1 MEGLS
6 FETNNKLK
14 MIDYVNSKLILDKE
28 NITSGRIAWR
38 SPSNLALVK
47 YWGKYGK
54 QLPRNPSISFTLN
67 NAFTETVLEYRPKD
81 SDNQNIELEFFFE
94 KKENDIFRNKML
106 KFLESIVDVF
116 PFLTQLHLTVHSYN
130 SFPHSTGIA
139 SSASAMS
146 ALATCLCSLEKE
158 LFGTLKNEE
167 EFLQKSSFIARLG
180 SGSASRS
187 VYPHLAIWGESAAAE
202 GSSNLFAI
210 PWGERVHPIFRTF
223 HDTIL
228 IADRKEKSVSSRA
241 GHGLMEGNIFAQNRY
256 DQANERFT
264 KLLKALEAGD
274 LQTFGEITE
283 NEALTLHALMM
294 TSEPSYILIR
304 PNTLVMIEKIRAYRA
319 KTKQPLYFSLDA
331 GPNIHLLFPDEIK
344 DDVFDFIKKE
354 MEPLC
359 ENGEWIADRVGEGAY
374 QLDIH

>member
-1 MEGLS
+1 
-6 FETNNKLK
+6 
-14 MIDYVNSKLILDKE
+14 MIDYVNPTLILEKE

-47 YWGKYGK
+47 YWGKYGR

-81 SDNQNIELEFFFE
+81 SDGKTIELDFFFE
-94 KKENDIFRNKML
+94 KKENEAFRIKML

-146 ALATCLCSLEKE
+146 ALATCLCSMEKE
-158 LFGTLKNEE
+158 LFGTLQDSN

-187 VYPHLAIWGESAAAE
+187 VYPHLAIWGESTAAE

-210 PWGERVHPIFRTF
+210 PWGDRVHPVFKTF

-241 GHGLMEGNIFAQNRY
+241 GHGLMEGNIFAENRY
-256 DQANERFT
+256 AQANERFA
-264 KLLKALEAGD
+264 KLLKALEEGD
-274 LQTFGEITE
+274 LKTFGEITE

-319 KTKQPLYFSLDA
+319 ATNQPLYFSLDA

-344 DDVFDFIKKE
+344 EDVFDFIKRE
-354 MEPLC
+354 MVPLC
-359 ENGEWIADRVGEGAY
+359 ENGEWIADQVGEGAE
-374 QLDIH
+374 QISVISNQ

>member
-1 MEGLS
+1 
-6 FETNNKLK
+6 
-14 MIDYVNSKLILDKE
+14 MIDYVNPELILEKE

-47 YWGKYGK
+47 YWGKYGR

-67 NAFTETVLEYRPKD
+67 NAFTETVLEYRPKETD
-81 SDNQNIELEFFFE
+81 SQDIELVFFFE
-94 KKENDIFRNKML
+94 KKENDAFRDKIL

-116 PFLTQLHLTVHSYN
+116 PFLTQLHLTIHSYN

-158 LFGTLKNEE
+158 LFGTLQSEE
-167 EFLQKSSFIARLG
+167 DFLQKSSFLARLG

-187 VYPHLAIWGESAAAE
+187 VYPHLAIWGESVAAE

-210 PWGERVHPIFRTF
+210 PWGEHVHPVFKTF

-256 DQANERFT
+256 DQANERFA
-264 KLLKALEAGD
+264 KLLKALKEGD
-274 LQTFGEITE
+274 LKTFGEITE

-319 KTKQPLYFSLDA
+319 KTNQPLYFSLDA

-344 DDVFDFIKKE
+344 EDVFDFIKKE

-359 ENGEWIADRVGEGAY
+359 ENGEWIADRVGAGASRI
-374 QLDIH
+374 Q

>member
-1 MEGLS
+1 M
-6 FETNNKLK
+6 T
-14 MIDYVNSKLILDKE
+14 DYVNPELILKE
-28 NITSGRIAWR
+28 KNIEPGRIAWR

-47 YWGKYGK
+47 YWGKYGR

-67 NAFTETVLEYRPKD
+67 NAFTETILEYRLKEKP
-81 SDNQNIELEFFFE
+81 SNEIELDFYFE
-94 KKENDIFRNKML
+94 EKPNEAFAKKIL
-106 KFLESIVDVF
+106 KFLESISDAF
-116 PFLTQLHLTVHSYN
+116 PFLKQLHLTIHSHN

-146 ALATCLCSLEKE
+146 ALSACLCALEQK
-158 LFGTLKNEE
+158 LFGTLGDSNSK
-167 EFLQKSSFIARLG
+167 EFLQKASYFSRLG

-187 VYPHLAIWGESAAAE
+187 VYPHLAIWGASAAAE
-202 GSSNLFAI
+202 GSSNLYAI
-210 PWGERVHPIFRTF
+210 PWGEHVHPVFKTF
-223 HDTIL
+223 HDVIL

-256 DQANERFT
+256 DQANQRFE
-264 KLLKALEAGD
+264 KLLVALREGD

-294 TSEPSYILIR
+294 TSEPSYILMR

-319 KTKQPLYFSLDA
+319 KTQQPLYFSLDA

-344 DDVFDFIKKE
+344 DDVFVFIKNE
-354 MEPLC
+354 MESLC
-359 ENGEWIADRVGEGAY
+359 EDGEWIADRVGQGATEM
-374 QLDIH
+374 

>member
-1 MEGLS
+1 
-6 FETNNKLK
+6 
-14 MIDYVNSKLILDKE
+14 MIDYVNPELIIKDE
-28 NITSGRIAWR
+28 NITPGRIAWR

-47 YWGKYGK
+47 YWGKYGR

-67 NAFTETVLEYRPKD
+67 NAFTETILEYRLKD
-81 SDNQNIELEFFFE
+81 SDSAEIALDFFFE
-94 KKENDIFRNKML
+94 QKENVAFRNKML
-106 KFLESIVDVF
+106 LFLESILDVF
-116 PFLTQLHLTVHSYN
+116 PFLSQLHLTVHSYN

-146 ALATCLCSLEKE
+146 ALATCLCSLEKK
-158 LFGTLKNEE
+158 LFGTLQDSK

-187 VYPHLAIWGESAAAE
+187 VYPHLAIWGESIAAE
-202 GSSNLFAI
+202 NSSNLFAI
-210 PWGERVHPIFRTF
+210 PWGDRVHPVFKTF

-264 KLLKALEAGD
+264 KLLKALEEGD
-274 LQTFGEITE
+274 LKTFGEITE

-319 KTKQPLYFSLDA
+319 ETNQPLYFSLDA

-359 ENGEWIADRVGEGAY
+359 ENGEWISDQVGMGAY
-374 QLDIH
+374 EI

>member
-1 MEGLS
+1 ML
-6 FETNNKLK
+6 
-14 MIDYVNSKLILDKE
+14 DYVNPKLILEKE

-47 YWGKYGK
+47 YWGKYGR

-67 NAFTETVLEYRPKD
+67 NAFTETILEYRPKE
-81 SDNQNIELEFFFE
+81 SDNENIELDFFFE
-94 KKENDIFRNKML
+94 KKENDAFRDKLL

-146 ALATCLCSLEKE
+146 ALAICLCKD
-158 LFGTLKNEE
+158 
-167 EFLQKSSFIARLG
+167 FLQKSSFLARLG

-202 GSSNLFAI
+202 GSSNLYAI
-210 PWGERVHPIFRTF
+210 PWGERVHPVFKTF

-256 DQANERFT
+256 DQANERFA
-264 KLLKALEAGD
+264 KLLKALEEGD
-274 LQTFGEITE
+274 LKTFGEITE

-319 KTKQPLYFSLDA
+319 KTNQPLYFSLDA

-344 DDVFDFIKKE
+344 ADVFDFIKKE

-359 ENGEWIADRVGEGAY
+359 ENGEWIADRVGEGSAK
-374 QLDIH
+374 ITIEN

>member
-1 MEGLS
+1 MDY
-6 FETNNKLK
+6 TNSDL
-14 MIDYVNSKLILDKE
+14 VLEKE
-28 NITSGRIAWR
+28 NTQHGRIAWR

-47 YWGKYGK
+47 YWGKYGR

-67 NAFTETVLEYRPKD
+67 NAFTETILEYKPKESVD
-81 SDNQNIELEFFFE
+81 ASIALNFFFE
-94 KKENDIFRNKML
+94 KKENVAFRNKVL

-116 PFLTQLHLTVHSYN
+116 PFLKELELTIHSYN

-146 ALATCLCSLEKE
+146 ALAACLCSLENE
-158 LFGTLKNEE
+158 LFGTLNNEKD
-167 EFLQKSSFIARLG
+167 FFQKASYIARLG

-187 VYPHLAIWGESAAAE
+187 VYPTMAIWGESPTVPGA
-202 GSSNLFAI
+202 SNLYAI
-210 PWGERVHPIFRTF
+210 PWGQNVAKVFHTF

-241 GHGLMEGNIFAQNRY
+241 GHALMEGNIFAANRY
-256 DQANERFT
+256 AQANERFE
-264 KLLKALEAGD
+264 KLLLALKDGD
-274 LQTFGEITE
+274 LDTFGSITE

-294 TSEPSYILIR
+294 TSEPSYILMR

-319 KTKQPLYFSLDA
+319 DTKQPLYFSLDA
-331 GPNIHLLFPDEIK
+331 GPNIHLLYPDEIK
-344 DDVFDFIKKE
+344 EEVLSFIKSE

-359 ENGEWIADRVGEGAY
+359 ENGEWIADQVGEGAMK
-374 QLDIH
+374 LKLN

>member
-1 MEGLS
+1 
-6 FETNNKLK
+6 
-14 MIDYVNSKLILDKE
+14 MIDYVNPTLILDKE

-47 YWGKYGK
+47 YWGKYGR

-67 NAFTETVLEYRPKD
+67 NAFTETILEYRPKE
-81 SDNQNIELEFFFE
+81 SDNQNIELDFFFE
-94 KKENDIFRNKML
+94 KKENDAFRNKML

-116 PFLTQLHLTVHSYN
+116 PFLTQFHLTVHSYN

-146 ALATCLCSLEKE
+146 ALATCLCSMEKE
-158 LFGTLKNEE
+158 LFGTLEGDD

-187 VYPHLAIWGESAAAE
+187 VYPHLAIWGESTAAG

-210 PWGERVHPIFRTF
+210 PWGERVHPVFKTF

-256 DQANERFT
+256 DQANERFA
-264 KLLKALEAGD
+264 KLLKALEEGD
-274 LQTFGEITE
+274 LKTFGEITE

-319 KTKQPLYFSLDA
+319 ETNQPLYFSLDA

-359 ENGEWIADRVGEGAY
+359 EDGEWIADRVGEGAY
-374 QLDIH
+374 QLNEI